1 MRIKNITIEN
11 FRSVKKENIG
21 LDGFNILVGQN
32 NHGKTNVLEAIEW
45 FYDAKKSANEDHY
58 GCDTSNVITIEI
70 TFINVQKGVQGMKT
84 ELHKTKM
91 ENLLGSADELVF
103 RKSSTD
109 FKKIM
114 ILNGQEL
121 KNPTG
126 IDAALNEFLPKKEYV
141 HTRVFLEDVSC
152 YKSTTPIGQMLSGV
166 LTTIIEND
174 QQYDNFKKQFDKL
187 FAGDDSSV
195 RKELD
200 KLGKQVEGYLLKQF
214 PEGTKVIFSVDDPQ
228 LEDLLKRFKTE
239 VDDGIKTDAN
249 QKGDGMQRA
258 IMLAIIQA
266 YADFRKLHGD
276 GKTFLFLIDE
286 AELHLHPSAQRA
298 LKKALLDIVEQG
310 DQVIINTHSSVL
322 VVDDAEG
329 QRVLKVEKENGQT
342 HVTSADKTDLQGI
355 IYELLGGSPSDL
367 LFPKNFI
374 IVEGKSDFEFMKNV
388 IKRFYESEYGDIQ
401 ILFAGGDIDAQE
413 ESMLSVHRLFVPIA
427 TSRNPIYKE
436 KVVII
441 CDKPNVTQETKYRQ
455 FRDGYPYIQ
464 DNEQLFVIPE
474 NSIEQYY
481 PSAWKKTEEEVR
493 QMQTEQTKVSYAK
506 QVASAISKETF
517 ESEMSIIFKA
527 LKKAKERSF

>member
-1 MRIKNITIEN
+1 
-11 FRSVKKENIG
+11 
-21 LDGFNILVGQN
+21 
-32 NHGKTNVLEAIEW
+32 
-45 FYDAKKSANEDHY
+45 
-58 GCDTSNVITIEI
+58 
-70 TFINVQKGVQGMKT
+70 
-84 ELHKTKM
+84 
-91 ENLLGSADELVF
+91 
-103 RKSSTD
+103 
-109 FKKIM
+109 
-114 ILNGQEL
+114 
-121 KNPTG
+121 
-126 IDAALNEFLPKKEYV
+126 
-141 HTRVFLEDVSC
+141 
-152 YKSTTPIGQMLSGV
+152 
-166 LTTIIEND
+166 
-174 QQYDNFKKQFDKL
+174 
-187 FAGDDSSV
+187 
-195 RKELD
+195 
-200 KLGKQVEGYLLKQF
+200 VEGYLLKQF

-266 YADFRKLHGD
+266 YADFRKQHGD

-298 LKKALLDIVEQG
+298 LKKALLDIVGQG

-329 QRVLKVEKENGQT
+329 QKVLKVEKENGQT

-374 IVEGKSDFEFMKNV
+374 IVEGKSDFEFIKNV

-436 KVVII
+436 KVVIV
-441 CDKPNVTQETKYRQ
+441 CDKPNATQETKYRQ

-481 PSAWKKTEEEVR
+481 PGEWKKTEEEVR

-506 QVASAISKETF
+506 QVASAILKETF
-517 ESEMSIIFKA
+517 ESEMSIIFNA